1 MKHPEILKWIS
12 LTMDGG
18 GGDYCFILVFY
29 WKVIMLLVTLILLF
43 FALRWPSKTY
53 VKKDWR
59 EQSMLIP
66 KGLFIPVP

>member
-1 MKHPEILKWIS
+1 MGRN

-18 GGDYCFILVFY
+18 GGDYCYILVFY

-43 FALRWPSKTY
+43 FALRWLSKTY
-53 VKKDWR
+53 VKKDWH
-59 EQSMLIP
+59 EQSVLIP